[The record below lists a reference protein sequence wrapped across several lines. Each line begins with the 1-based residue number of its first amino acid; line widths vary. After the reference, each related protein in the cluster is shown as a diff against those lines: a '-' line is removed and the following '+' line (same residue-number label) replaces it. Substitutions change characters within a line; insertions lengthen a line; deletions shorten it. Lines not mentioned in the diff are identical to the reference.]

1 MRFPLLPRFL
11 SFFWHLRPYV
21 LRHVAAEMGRL
32 RLFGLSSE
40 IAFDS
45 MLAMFPAIIAA
56 LSVLGRVFPERAAFD
71 LIADNLKS
79 LPPQD
84 VQTLIDRFVD
94 QLQVSKGGGVL
105 SLSFIAALWIASSA
119 VSSTMNALDRIHR
132 ISHKRTRPFW
142 KAKLISLTLTLGSI
156 VLLAVAS
163 FLAIISDFIVQFVV
177 GYMGEYESNVLAAW
191 HRLSWPLALVLVAIA
206 FAFVYRFGPSR
217 WKPGIPVFPGAA
229 IATLLWAGISSLF
242 RLYVSHFGRYNVYYG
257 AVGTAIVMLLWL
269 KLSSLAL
276 LVGAQLNVSVGHAM
290 RRQAETRRMKR
301 LAKNIGV
308 EEEDRSV

>member
-1 MRFPLLPRFL
+1 MRFPFIPRFF
-11 SFFWHLRPYV
+11 SFFWHLRPNV
-21 LRHVAAEMGRL
+21 LHHVAVEMGRL

-40 IAFDS
+40 IAFDA

-71 LIADNLKS
+71 LVTENLKS

-84 VQTLIDRFVD
+84 VQNLIDRFVD
-94 QLQVSKGGGVL
+94 QLQISKGSGGVL

-132 ISHKRTRPFW
+132 IPRQRTRPFW

-156 VLLAVAS
+156 VLLALAS
-163 FLAIISDFIVQFVV
+163 FLAIISDFIVKFLV
-177 GYMGEYESNVLAAW
+177 GYMGEYESEVLAAW

-206 FAFVYRFGPSR
+206 FGFVYRYGPSR
-217 WKPGIPVFPGAA
+217 WKSGVPVFPGAA

-269 KLSSLAL
+269 KLSALAL
-276 LVGAQLNVSVGHAM
+276 LVGAQLNVSVGQAM
-290 RRQAETRRMKR
+290 RREAERREMKR
-301 LAKNIGV
+301 FRKSIETK
-308 EEEDRSV
+308 EEV